1 MRHVTNEERLED
13 FEDLLGGRLLAW
25 VGGAAVVL
33 GLCFLLAIAV
43 SRGWLGEV
51 ERTLLAGSASLA
63 LLRPRES
70 GCTATGAAPTPH
82 GPRWSAGIAGLFA
95 TAVVASSVYGLVLW
109 RIVALV
115 GSLAVGTTATALALR
130 CGGEGDR
137 GARHPRRAALS
148 GGRRCSRLMARRWRS

>member
-1 MRHVTNEERLED
+1 MTNEERLED

-63 LLRPRES
+63 MLVLGTWLHGHRGR
-70 GCTATGAAPTPH
+70 TDAA
-82 GPRWSAGIAGLFA
+82 RAAASAGIAGLFA
-95 TAVVASSVYGLVLW
+95 TAVVASSVYDLVPAL
-109 RIVALV
+109 VALV
-115 GSLAVGTTATALALR
+115 ASLAVGTTATALALR
-130 CGGEGDR
+130 WEAKGI
-137 GARHPRRAALS
+137 AALGVLGALLS
-148 GGRRCSRLMARRWRS
+148 PAVVGALGSGRRSSS